1 MRKGPGQV
9 PGISHLTRAVMCA
22 KGSLLAKHD
31 YKENDI
37 TTLNHRL
44 KATLGSQLD
53 FPQNTLMVAV
63 RISMS
68 EIYLSR
74 YHS

>member
-1 MRKGPGQV
+1 MRKGPGQM

-22 KGSLLAKHD
+22 KGSLLAKDD

-44 KATLGSQLD
+44 KATLGSG
-53 FPQNTLMVAV
+53 
-63 RISMS
+63 
-68 EIYLSR
+68 
-74 YHS
+74 